1 MRLFKIMRRVEV
13 RAKRRV
19 CYACAV
25 MMAVTVLPALLAGCS
40 ERNVRDD
47 GLETLYAQ
55 LDSELEKSHVYQAE
69 KEQRIGYVRDK
80 YVRAASPTDR
90 MTLAGQLIDEYESY
104 VSDSALYYIDR
115 AMSLAHLLGDSLQVQ
130 RLHIR
135 RADVMSHAGLFAEA
149 QDILDNLKRSG
160 VDSSLMENYYSVFC
174 TLYQYISEYNNDSIR
189 SKNTN
194 ALRSLYTDSVN
205 AVASPSSF
213 NYIVLEANEQIVHGN
228 IDSTI
233 ALLKSHLKEFQ
244 SGTRSYSIIASIIA
258 YGYKRKND
266 SENFKR
272 YLTLSAISD
281 TRAVVKE
288 NMSFRELSTVLFYD
302 GDIVRAN
309 KYLKKSFEDAN
320 FYAARMRTAQSSRML
335 PVIDDAY
342 NAKQSQLQSR
352 LEWLLIL
359 TVALALGLT
368 IFIVLT
374 LRQMRRTNR
383 ANRIIRRNNVELKE
397 VSSQLRRVNDELAV
411 ANAELKNSDRVK
423 EEYAGLFM
431 EFSSITI
438 SNLEHYHTS
447 LRNLAVQ
454 GSVKAIL
461 KRLDSNSIADKT
473 LRDFYVN
480 FDEAILNIYPNFVE
494 NVNRLLREDGRIVI
508 RSGARLNTELRIV
521 ALIRIGISDTEKIS
535 DFLRCSITTVY
546 TYRSKLRKRALNP
559 DTFEEDILKIN
570 H

>member
-1 MRLFKIMRRVEV
+1 MRRVEV

-205 AVASPSSF
+205 AVASPLSF

>member
-1 MRLFKIMRRVEV
+1 MRRVEV

-40 ERNVRDD
+40 ERDVRDD

-335 PVIDDAY
+335 PIIDDAY

-559 DTFEEDILKIN
+559 DTFEEDILRIN

>member
-1 MRLFKIMRRVEV
+1 MRRVEV

-335 PVIDDAY
+335 PIIDDAY

>member
-90 MTLAGQLIDEYESY
+90 MTLAGQLIDEFESY

-559 DTFEEDILKIN
+559 DTFEEDILRIN

>member
-213 NYIVLEANEQIVHGN
+213 NYIVLDANEQIVHGN

-335 PVIDDAY
+335 PIIDDAY

>member
-40 ERNVRDD
+40 ERDVRDD

-335 PVIDDAY
+335 PIIDDAY

-559 DTFEEDILKIN
+559 DTFEEDILRIN

>member
-1 MRLFKIMRRVEV
+1 MRRVEV

-213 NYIVLEANEQIVHGN
+213 NYIVLDANEQIVHGN

-335 PVIDDAY
+335 PIIDDAY

>member
-335 PVIDDAY
+335 PIIDDAY

-480 FDEAILNIYPNFVE
+480 FDEAILNIYTNFVE

>member
-1 MRLFKIMRRVEV
+1 MRRVEV

-40 ERNVRDD
+40 ERDVRDD

-244 SGTRSYSIIASIIA
+244 SGTRSYLIIASIIA

-335 PVIDDAY
+335 PIIDDAY

-559 DTFEEDILKIN
+559 DTFEEDILRIN

>member
-335 PVIDDAY
+335 PIIDDAY